1 LTSQALLLRRDTLE
15 PVKLLAFDLDGTIVT
30 SDYRLPN
37 RILNAIGA
45 ARQAGH
51 LVTVV
56 TGRVHASAKPYL
68 EQLQLELPVGTA
80 QGGCVT
86 DVGGA
91 VLRDLRVPEAT
102 VRAVIAQFNAE
113 LFEFFVPLGDCVYVK
128 NPDSKRDGGEPYW
141 DWIRNEGRPVLPFA
155 EFPNVDPS
163 KITMHKPNLGDLTA
177 RAMRAFPDQMFYP
190 WSDQFLEITHKG
202 AHKGA
207 ALELIADMAGVP
219 QADVIAFGDGNND
232 LKMLEW
238 AGYSVAVGHFE
249 AHDSG
254 LTNETIA
261 IPDEN
266 GVADWLETFLSAGG
280 RTPLELE
287 IAA

>member
-1 LTSQALLLRRDTLE
+1 M
-15 PVKLLAFDLDGTIVT
+15 LAFDLDGTIVT
-30 SDYRLPN
+30 SDYRLPT
-37 RILNAIGA
+37 RILNAINA
-45 ARQAGH
+45 ARKAGH

-68 EQLQLELPVGTA
+68 DQLQLELPVGTA

-86 DVGGA
+86 DVNGA
-91 VLRDLRVPEAT
+91 LLRDLHVSEAT
-102 VRAVIAQFNAE
+102 VRAVIEEFGHE
-113 LFEFFVPLGDCVYVK
+113 IFEFFVPLGDSVYVK
-128 NPDSKRDGGEPYW
+128 NPDSKREGGEPYW

-155 EFPNVDPS
+155 EFPNANPS
-163 KITMHKPNLGDLTA
+163 KITMHKPDLGDLPA
-177 RAMRAFPDQMFYP
+177 RAMQIFPDHMFYP
-190 WSDQFLEITHKG
+190 WSDQFLEITNKG

-207 ALELIADMAGVP
+207 ALELIAGIAGVP

-232 LKMLEW
+232 ISMLEW

-261 IPDEN
+261 IPDED
-266 GVADWLETFLSAGG
+266 GVADWLETFLEAAGQ
-280 RTPLELE
+280 TPLESNLGV
-287 IAA
+287 I